1 LRVEAQ
7 SLHSD
12 LAKWT
17 ITAIA
22 DGSFVWFV
30 CRFGSSVAGNDWYKT
45 RYLAV
50 IIAVA
55 TPEIFGR
62 HHYRG
67 GAHDIWLSSLPWRR
81 PRYLAVIIAEEA
93 PTIFGCHYCRG
104 GAHDI
109 WLSLLQWRALSS
121 AGVAGVDQ
129 ARHGSV

>member
-7 SLHSD
+7 SRHSD

-22 DGSFVWFV
+22 DGSFVDLVHPLLEMIGTKHDIWLSLLPW
-30 CRFGSSVAGNDWYKT
+30 RHP

-55 TPEIFGR
+55 
-62 HHYRG
+62 
-67 GAHDIWLSSLPWRR
+67 
-81 PRYLAVIIAEEA
+81 A

-109 WLSLLQWRALSS
+109 WLSLLP
-121 AGVAGVDQ
+121 
-129 ARHGSV
+129 